1 MAVPPHGQVP
11 SEPEEA
17 LAREMVA
24 LLKPVL
30 MELDRK
36 LDSIIHKME
45 DLRAQLDAGRIHALL
60 ARLEAQPGA
69 VQRDDA
75 PELWG
80 SQQPHQ
86 EQ

>member
-1 MAVPPHGQVP
+1 MAVPPHDQAL
-11 SEPEEA
+11 SEREEA

-24 LLKPVL
+24 LLKPAL

-36 LDSIIHKME
+36 PDSIIQKME

-60 ARLEAQPGA
+60 ARLEAGPGP
-69 VQRDDA
+69 VQRGGA
-75 PELWG
+75 PEQEG
-80 SQQPHQ
+80 SQQPCQ